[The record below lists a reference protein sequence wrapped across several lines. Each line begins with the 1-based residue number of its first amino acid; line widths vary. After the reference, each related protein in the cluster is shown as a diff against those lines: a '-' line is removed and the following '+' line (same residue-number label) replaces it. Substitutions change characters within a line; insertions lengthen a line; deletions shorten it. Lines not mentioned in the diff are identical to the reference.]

1 MDSRSVATAEYETEA
16 SSFLAENT
24 GDLAVTQGPEVDRR
38 PAYELAKRALD
49 VGVSGTF
56 LVLLLPL
63 LVPIAFAQRLTG
75 DGAIFFGQVRI
86 GWRNR
91 PFLIRK
97 FATMRAGS
105 EKLGSG
111 VVTARNDSRVL
122 PLGAFL
128 RKTKLN
134 EVPQLL
140 NVLRGDMSL
149 VGPRPVPEVCFDEY
163 PEDVQATIYQVK
175 PGLTGVGS
183 IVFRDEL
190 DLLEE
195 AKQRGLSPW
204 EVYKNEIYP
213 YKGQLEQW
221 YLQNRS
227 FHLDLFLIFL
237 TAWVLVRPRSR
248 LLFRICPS
256 LPSHARID

>member
-1 MDSRSVATAEYETEA
+1 MAEVQEQATVPVAD
-16 SSFLAENT
+16 
-24 GDLAVTQGPEVDRR
+24 DLAVPPRFLERQPVVEPQPE
-38 PAYELAKRALD
+38 YEFAKRALD
-49 VGVSGTF
+49 VVVSGAF

-63 LVPIAFAQRLTG
+63 LVPIAIAQRLTG

-86 GWRNR
+86 GWKNR

-97 FATMRAGS
+97 FATMRVGS
-105 EKLGSG
+105 EKQGSG
-111 VVTARNDSRVL
+111 IVTARHDSRVL

-140 NVLRGDMSL
+140 NVLRGEMSL
-149 VGPRPVPEVCFDEY
+149 VGPRPVPKVCFDEY
-163 PEDVQATIYQVK
+163 PADVQDTIYQVK

-190 DLLEE
+190 ELLEE
-195 AKQRGLSPW
+195 AKEQGVSPW
-204 EVYKNEIYP
+204 DVYKNEIYP

-221 YLQNRS
+221 YLEHRS
-227 FHLDLFLIFL
+227 FKLDMFIIFL
-237 TAWVLVRPRSR
+237 TAWVLVRPKSR
-248 LLFRICPS
+248 LLFRFYPS
-256 LPSHARID
+256 LPSHSRIGWSQ